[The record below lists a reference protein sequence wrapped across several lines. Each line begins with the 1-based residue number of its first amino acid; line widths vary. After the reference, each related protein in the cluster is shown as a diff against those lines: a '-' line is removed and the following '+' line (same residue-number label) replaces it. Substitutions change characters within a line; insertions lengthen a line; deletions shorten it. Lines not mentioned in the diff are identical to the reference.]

1 MQRKRPRERFVYVL
15 DYMKEGNPLDKHR
28 MHKNRPIAQLLGYD
42 YFILME
48 GSVNGLDLQIEDKI
62 DLDDKKFNIRID
74 FTISFD
80 DLTSVAKDT
89 LNRVLKKIIL
99 ERENV
104 FVEFFNKSEPLTL
117 KLHALELL
125 PGIGK
130 KTLRI
135 ILDERKKKPFESFKD
150 IEDRTGIKNI
160 PDILLNRIMI
170 EIMRKDKYY
179 LFVYPTELDHTRE
192 LEHARESDYV
202 RKPQEQYIYIGY
214 LEKLRQSS

>member
-28 MHKNRPIAQLLGYD
+28 THKNRPIAQLLGYD

-48 GSVNGLDLQIEDKI
+48 GSVNGEDLQIEDKI
-62 DLDDKKFNIRID
+62 DLDNNRSIRID
-74 FTISFD
+74 FTISYE

-89 LNRVLKKIIL
+89 LVRVLKKTIMD
-99 ERENV
+99 REQT
-104 FVEFFNKSEPLTL
+104 FVEFFNKSESLTL

-150 IEDRTGIKNI
+150 IETRAGIKNI
-160 PDILLNRIMI
+160 PDVLLERIMI
-170 EIMRKDKYY
+170 EITRKDKYY
-179 LFVYPTELDHTRE
+179 LFAYPVETE
-192 LEHARESDYV
+192 YN

-214 LEKLRQSS
+214 LEKLRQKS